1 MKKGKKKKIKRILIV
16 TMLLLVVI
24 ILSLLNLGILD
35 DKINEYKLS
44 KLSYSNESIDFFD
57 RNNLTLSVVKYDKY
71 SKTLEMAISSNN
83 YIDRYFNNYLNIVY
97 VDDVDF
103 IAIINKLMD
112 MGYSYNDVNTI
123 YGKLE
128 KKEIQLIA
136 SSNYIENIDKYLKL
150 VYFDNTN
157 LERYINYYEE
167 NVDLSY
173 EDIVTYVNIGL
184 DTDYY
189 TDINEITNPDD
200 LLVLCNKYNK
210 LGSAYVP
217 SDLVKVDTNY
227 STKSNTLKKEV
238 YEAFLKLADAA
249 KLDNLTLLVGSGY
262 RSYQYQSGLYNTYV
276 ARDGLAEADTYS
288 ARAGHSEHQ
297 TGLAIDV
304 ADGNR
309 EFLDEES
316 DEYEWLVD
324 NSYKYGFIIRY
335 TKNKEFVTGYQFEPW
350 HIRYVGVNV
359 ATYIH
364 ANDLTFDEY
373 MARIK

>member
-128 KKEIQLIA
+128 KKEVQLIA
-136 SSNYIENIDKYLKL
+136 SSNYIENIDKYLEL

-210 LGSAYVP
+210 LGSGYVP

-227 STKSNTLKKEV
+227 STQSNTLKKEV

-262 RSYQYQSGLYNTYV
+262 RSYQRQSGLYNTYV